1 MAKNK
6 EHSLGFPPVYVPNK
20 VKDSEEYGLQM
31 FRAILHATAQYR
43 EERNRQISLSR
54 KYAKGKQSLQQYL
67 DELQIEGSKQY
78 VNISYTPTKV
88 LQKFEKIVVDDYQ
101 QMEET
106 PKAIGKAYHIQER
119 KERRKSDLKFR
130 MEYGDYINQLSQE
143 TGFMVEDPNQQVP
156 KDEEELDLITSLNS
170 DEREEL
176 LLVEM
181 IKKVFK
187 DNDLDSKKRQFLS
200 DVFQVQ
206 FGGYR
211 HWVDRR
217 GKINID
223 FIPAEDALY
232 SVSSLEDFSDISYA
246 GSASTM
252 TIGEIRDKFNISEE
266 KEHLLYKLAYHFKTN
281 YGNYSLLSSSFNPEW
296 RTHGSRP
303 YDDFTVPVYHIWKK
317 TVKNVGYLE
326 GQDSYGKEVFDI
338 DFDITKSEYKSN
350 NKKRTGVVYPETSYE
365 GWFAG
370 NIDCPVLLEWG
381 ESYNQTREGKEKEK
395 VLCPYVFFMPDNR
408 GSMLEES
415 AVEKVIPEIQTMD
428 LAMLKIK
435 MTIANHPPTGYSIDI
450 SALMGIDLGDGTM
463 SPLELQDIFQQTGKL
478 YIKTE
483 KDDGRIDKNS
493 PIQPLSVSIQDTI
506 NTYLI
511 VYNNA
516 LNNIRD
522 TLGINPNREGT
533 ASINRASNQAIQT
546 QIAISQT
553 ATYYIYRAYLKA
565 TQTLT
570 KHIGIR
576 ILDVLRYGNPDRGYL
591 KYLGEDNIDFIKERD
606 EIIASNYEFEFNP
619 QMTKEDEDLLS
630 NLVMSAIASRDLS
643 MPDALLI
650 MKLKD
655 FELAEKYMRYL
666 FKKNR
671 EQAQL
676 EAQQNQRM
684 QAEAQG
690 DMAVRAEEAKRET
703 FQIQSALQAQE
714 WKIKGENSTEVAILD
729 MAKEVLRARLD
740 GKNVPQEYL
749 ELERLVLDNAIT
761 KQEKSM
767 SETEQQLE
775 QEVQQQ
781 EQEAIIQ
788 QVSQAVENGTISE
801 EDAMM
806 QLQQMGIQV

>member
-1 MAKNK
+1 MSTNK
-6 EHSLGFPPVYVPNK
+6 ENSLGFPPVYVPNK
-20 VKDSEEYGLQM
+20 VKDSEEYGIQM
-31 FRAILHATAQYR
+31 FKAILNATASYR
-43 EERNRQISLSR
+43 EERKKQISHSR
-54 KYAKGKQSLQQYL
+54 KYARGKQSLQQYL

-106 PKAIGKAYHIQER
+106 PKAIGRAYHIQER

-130 MEYGDYINQLSQE
+130 MEYKDYIEELSNAV
-143 TGFMVEDPNQQVP
+143 GFMVEDPNQQVP

-170 DEREEL
+170 EEREEL

-187 DNDLDSKKRQFLS
+187 DNDLDTKKRQFLS
-200 DVFQVQ
+200 DVFQVH

-211 HWVDRR
+211 HWVDRT
-217 GKINID
+217 GKIRID

-232 SVSSLEDFSDISYA
+232 STSALEDFSDISYA
-246 GSASTM
+246 GSACTM
-252 TIGEIRDKFNISEE
+252 TIGEIRDRFNIPED
-266 KEHLLYKLAYHFKTN
+266 KEHLLYKLAYHFRTN
-281 YGNYSLLSSSFNPEW
+281 YGNYSLLSDGFNQDWRNSSN
-296 RTHGSRP
+296 RP

-326 GQDSYGKEVFDI
+326 GQDSYGKNVFDI
-338 DFDITKSEYKSN
+338 DFDITKEEYKSN

-370 NIDCPVLLEWG
+370 DVKCPVLLEWG
-381 ESYNQTREGKEKEK
+381 ESYNQTREGKDKEK

-408 GSMLEES
+408 GTMLEES

-435 MTIANHPPTGYSIDI
+435 MTIANHPPTGYAIDVA
-450 SALMGIDLGDGTM
+450 ALMDIDLGQGTM
-463 SPLELQDIFQQTGKL
+463 TPLDIQDIYQQTGKL
-478 YIKTE
+478 YIKTQR
-483 KDDGRIDKNS
+483 DDGMVDKS
-493 PIQPLSVSIQDTI
+493 LPIQPINVSIQDTI
-506 NTYLI
+506 NTYLL

-533 ASINRASNQAIQT
+533 AIINRASTQAIQT

-576 ILDVLRYGNPDRGYL
+576 ILDVLRYGNPNKGYL
-591 KYLGEDNIDFIKERD
+591 KYLGEENIDFIKERKD
-606 EIIASNYEFEFNP
+606 IVASNYDFEFNP
-619 QMTKEDEDLLS
+619 QMTKDDKELLN
-630 NLVMSAIASRDLS
+630 NLVMSAVSSRELS

-650 MKLKD
+650 LKLKD
-655 FELAEKYMRYL
+655 FDIAEKYMRYL

-676 EAQQNQRM
+676 EAQQTQRL

-690 DMAVRAEEAKRET
+690 DMAVRVEEAKRET

-729 MAKEVLRARLD
+729 MAKEVLKARLE
-740 GKNVPQEYL
+740 GKQVPQEYL

-761 KQEKSM
+761 KQEKSL
-767 SETEQQLE
+767 SETEQQIEDEL
-775 QEVQQQ
+775 VQQ
-781 EQEAIIQ
+781 EQEAVIQ

-806 QLQQMGIQV
+806 QLQQMGLA

>member
-1 MAKNK
+1 MSTNK
-6 EHSLGFPPVYVPNK
+6 ENSLGFPPVYVPNK
-20 VKDSEEYGLQM
+20 VKDSEEYGIQM
-31 FRAILHATAQYR
+31 LKAILNATASYR
-43 EERNRQISLSR
+43 EERKKQISHSR
-54 KYAKGKQSLQQYL
+54 KYARGKQSLQQYL

-106 PKAIGKAYHIQER
+106 PKAIGRAYHIQER

-130 MEYGDYINQLSQE
+130 MEYKDYIEELSNAV
-143 TGFMVEDPNQQVP
+143 GFMVEDPNQQVP

-170 DEREEL
+170 EEREEL

-187 DNDLDSKKRQFLS
+187 DNDLDTKKRQFLS
-200 DVFQVQ
+200 DVFQVH

-211 HWVDRR
+211 HWVDRT
-217 GKINID
+217 GKIRID

-232 SVSSLEDFSDISYA
+232 STSALEDFSDISYA
-246 GSASTM
+246 GSACTM
-252 TIGEIRDKFNISEE
+252 TIGEIRDRFNIPED
-266 KEHLLYKLAYHFKTN
+266 KEHLLYKLAYHFRTN
-281 YGNYSLLSSSFNPEW
+281 YGNYSLLSDVFNQDWRNSSN
-296 RTHGSRP
+296 RP

-326 GQDSYGKEVFDI
+326 GQDSYGKNVFDI
-338 DFDITKSEYKSN
+338 DFDITKEEYKSN

-370 NIDCPVLLEWG
+370 DIKCPILLEWG
-381 ESYNQTREGKEKEK
+381 ESYNQTREGKDKEK

-408 GSMLEES
+408 GTMLEES

-435 MTIANHPPTGYSIDI
+435 MTIANHPPTGYAIDVA
-450 SALMGIDLGDGTM
+450 ALMDIDLGQGTM
-463 SPLELQDIFQQTGKL
+463 TPLDIQDIYQQTGKL
-478 YIKTE
+478 YIKTQR
-483 KDDGRIDKNS
+483 DDGMVDKS
-493 PIQPLSVSIQDTI
+493 LPIQPINVSIQDTI
-506 NTYLI
+506 NTYLL

-533 ASINRASNQAIQT
+533 AIINRASTQAIQT

-576 ILDVLRYGNPDRGYL
+576 ILDVLRYGNPNKGYL
-591 KYLGEDNIDFIKERD
+591 KYLGEENIDFIKERKD
-606 EIIASNYEFEFNP
+606 IVASNYDFEFNP
-619 QMTKEDEDLLS
+619 QMTKDDKELLN
-630 NLVMSAIASRDLS
+630 NLVMSAVSSRELS

-650 MKLKD
+650 LKLKD
-655 FELAEKYMRYL
+655 FDIAEKYMRYL

-676 EAQQNQRM
+676 EAQQTQRL

-690 DMAVRAEEAKRET
+690 DMAVRVEEAKRET

-729 MAKEVLRARLD
+729 MAKEVLKARLE
-740 GKNVPQEYL
+740 GKQVPQEYL

-761 KQEKSM
+761 KQEKSL
-767 SETEQQLE
+767 SETEQQIEDEL
-775 QEVQQQ
+775 VQQ
-781 EQEAIIQ
+781 EQEAVIQ

-806 QLQQMGIQV
+806 QLQQMGLA